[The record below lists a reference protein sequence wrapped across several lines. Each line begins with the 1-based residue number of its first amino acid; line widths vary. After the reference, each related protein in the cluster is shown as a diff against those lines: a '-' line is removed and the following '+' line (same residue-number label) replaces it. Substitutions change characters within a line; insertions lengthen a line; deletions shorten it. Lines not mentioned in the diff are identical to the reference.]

1 MIGSSEIPDGW
12 SIQPLRRLLFKE
24 NRKPSTDQGVV
35 TAYRDGQVTLR
46 SHRREDGYTF
56 SDKEQGYQ
64 GVEIGD
70 LVFHA
75 LDGFAGAVGVS
86 DSKGK
91 CSPVYHVCSPK
102 DKCDPGF
109 ISYALRAM
117 AFTGFLELQ
126 AGTVRQRS
134 VDFRSWETFARLPI
148 PTPPLEEQRRI
159 ADFLSVETARID
171 GLADRYQKLT
181 DLTVERA
188 RAVIDKALAG
198 FSAEFSVPASAVC
211 SAIVDCVNKTA
222 PTSTEATPYKMIRT
236 SNIRNG
242 EVDLSETFSVERR
255 VFIEWNRRG
264 TPRNGDILFTRE
276 APLGQ
281 VGMLRTDTSVFL
293 GQRIMLYRANENV
306 IKKELLLYN
315 FLGSHMD
322 RQLRLL
328 GAGSLHEHMRVG
340 DCLKLRIY
348 CPPRT
353 QQDELVAEI
362 EAGREKSLQLAK
374 LAKRQLAL
382 LSERRQALITAA
394 VTGQFDVSTA
404 SGRNVTDGVTA

>member
-1 MIGSSEIPDGW
+1 MSSVRIKSIVRNAVEKSDGSPEPFLGLEDLASGTGCLLVNELPLKAAED
-12 SIQPLRRLLFKE
+12 SIRHKSHDVLFSKLRPYLAKSYLPQVPGTGTGELLVLRPSGLIDAKFLLYVTLSQPWVE
-24 NRKPSTDQGVV
+24 WANT
-35 TAYRDGQVTLR
+35 TAY
-46 SHRREDGYTF
+46 
-56 SDKEQGYQ
+56 
-64 GVEIGD
+64 
-70 LVFHA
+70 
-75 LDGFAGAVGVS
+75 
-86 DSKGK
+86 
-91 CSPVYHVCSPK
+91 
-102 DKCDPGF
+102 
-109 ISYALRAM
+109 
-117 AFTGFLELQ
+117 
-126 AGTVRQRS
+126 GTKMPRT
-134 VDFRSWETFARLPI
+134 SWELMGDYRTWL
-148 PTPPLEEQRRI
+148 PPLEEQRRI
-159 ADFLSVETARID
+159 AAFLDAETARID
-171 GLADRYQKLT
+171 HLAGRYQKLS
-181 DLTVERA
+181 DLAVERA
-188 RAVIDKALAG
+188 RAVIDRALNG

-222 PTSTEATPYKMIRT
+222 PTSTEVTPYKMIRT

-242 EVDLSETFSVERR
+242 DVDLSETFSVERR

-264 TPRNGDILFTRE
+264 APRNGDILFTRE

-293 GQRIMLYRANENV
+293 GQRIVLYRANENV

-353 QQDELVAEI
+353 QQDGLVAGI
-362 EAGREKSLQLAK
+362 EAGRAKSLRLAK

-382 LSERRQALITAA
+382 LAERRQALITAA

-404 SGRNVTDGVTA
+404 SGRNVTDGVSA